1 MTKYAYI
8 VYDRDGGM
16 IESEEPFDAWEEAD
30 KAGEFWIDDPRYG
43 SHEVEEVD
51 DE

>member
-1 MTKYAYI
+1 MKYGYT
-8 VYDRDGGM
+8 VYDRDGGVVCV
-16 IESEEPFDAWEEAD
+16 SHDLYDTAEEACL
-30 KAGEFWIDDPRYG
+30 AGGFHIDDPRYG